1 MFFFKYVNNS
11 KNYIL
16 FYKIIIFFILIKFNK
31 FSSLA
36 LTIAK
41 NSTYI
46 LSFSLFLSILF
57 SYEFLNITDRIN
69 YHKFFSKIFVYYS
82 LIHVLSHF
90 YMIIT
95 GIFYEYKDYTF
106 YFKPI
111 YITGIII
118 LVLML
123 IIFFM
128 SLKIIR
134 KNFFNIFFYIH
145 YLVYLLIAVCILH
158 SNYYIVFLIMLCI
171 KPIYY
176 YFFKTIDIKK
186 NDVMVIN
193 NNFVFIKLFFKQKNK
208 IKNGDCVYLTCNN
221 ISKLEKHPFTV
232 IDSFKEREI
241 EEENE
246 LITHFKKNSL
256 NYITLCISNNG
267 DWKNNFVS
275 LINKNIIY
283 NLNNNG
289 LNLKIKG
296 FYNTNILSL
305 KKYET
310 IHFICENIGITPFL
324 SFLYFL
330 SKKQNQNKIYS
341 IFLHVQMDN
350 LKLLNLLEYD
360 YFKFKSIKSISLQY
374 NIYIRNEETFNSIKN
389 NKNFNFINTKI
400 NYNNIIKNI
409 DNEKNNCIHYCGN
422 SKTFF
427 KIKYI
432 LYKSKKKYIKI
443 FV

>member
-1 MFFFKYVNNS
+1 MFFFKYVKNN
-11 KNYIL
+11 KNFIL
-16 FYKIIIFFILIKFNK
+16 GYKIIIFIILIKFNK

-57 SYEFLNITDRIN
+57 SYEFLNIPERIN

-95 GIFYEYKDYTF
+95 GILYEYKDYTF
-106 YFKPI
+106 YFQSI

-118 LVLML
+118 LILML

-128 SLKIIR
+128 SLKLIR

-145 YLVYLLIAVCILH
+145 YLVYVLIGICILH
-158 SNYYIVFLIMLCI
+158 SNYYIVFLTMLCI

-176 YFFKTIDIKK
+176 SFFKTININQNKILL
-186 NDVMVIN
+186 IN
-193 NNFVFIKLFFKQKNK
+193 NNFVFIKLFFKKKNK
-208 IKNGDCVYLTCNN
+208 IQNGDCVYLTCNN
-221 ISKLEKHPFTV
+221 ISNLEKHPFTV
-232 IDSFKEREI
+232 VDSFKEQEI

-246 LITHFKKNSL
+246 LITHFKKKSL

-267 DWKNNFVS
+267 DWKNKFVS
-275 LINKNIIY
+275 LVNKNITY
-283 NLNNNG
+283 NLHKNG

-296 FYNTNILSL
+296 FYNTSIVSL
-305 KKYET
+305 KNFET

-330 SKKQNQNKIYS
+330 AKKKNQNKIYS
-341 IFLHVQMDN
+341 IILHTKIDN
-350 LKLLNLLEYD
+350 IKLLNLLEYD
-360 YFKFKSIKSISLQY
+360 FVKFKSIKSVSIEY
-374 NIYIRNEETFNSIKN
+374 NIYIRNEETYNSIKN
-389 NKNFNFINTKI
+389 NKNFNFVNAKI

-409 DNEKNNCIHYCGN
+409 DDEKNNCIHYCGD

-432 LYKSKKKYIKI
+432 LYKSKKKHIKI